1 MVNNKLKFIRY
12 VKRSFLRIGIHR
24 FLPAKSLVRLGY
36 ISYLSQWIRRH
47 KNIGYTTFPF
57 NGFNSKLREGLYEY
71 LIDTQSL
78 DDEID
83 YLEFG
88 VAQGTSFKWW
98 IAHIHNKKA
107 QFNGFDTFTGLP
119 EDWGHFKK
127 GDMTSNNEQ
136 PKIDDDRHQFHQ
148 GLFQVTL
155 PRFLE
160 NYTGIKRK
168 VIHLDADL
176 FSSTLFVLTSLSPY
190 LKPGDIL
197 LFDEFNVPLDEFKAF
212 KVWVDSFYINYQ
224 VLGEANNFYQ
234 TAILIK

>member
-1 MVNNKLKFIRY
+1 MMKSKLVFIRY
-12 VKRSFLRIGIHR
+12 IKRSFLRIGIHR
-24 FLPAKSLVRLGY
+24 FIPAKLLIKLGY
-36 ISYLSQWIRRH
+36 ISLLSKWIR
-47 KNIGYTTFPF
+47 KNRNKGYTSFPY
-57 NGFNSKLREGLYEY
+57 NGFNSKLREGLYNY
-71 LIDTQSL
+71 LIETQSL

-88 VAQGTSFKWW
+88 VAKGTSFKWW
-98 IAHIHNKKA
+98 IAHIHNIKA

-127 GDMTSNNEQ
+127 GDMSSNNQQ
-136 PKIDDDRHQFHQ
+136 PKIDDNRHQFHQ

-155 PRFLE
+155 PQFLE
-160 NYTGIKRK
+160 NYTGHKRK

-197 LFDEFNVPLDEFKAF
+197 IFDEFNVPLDEFKAF
-212 KVWVDSFYINYQ
+212 KVWVDSYYINYQ

-234 TAILIK
+234 TAIRIE